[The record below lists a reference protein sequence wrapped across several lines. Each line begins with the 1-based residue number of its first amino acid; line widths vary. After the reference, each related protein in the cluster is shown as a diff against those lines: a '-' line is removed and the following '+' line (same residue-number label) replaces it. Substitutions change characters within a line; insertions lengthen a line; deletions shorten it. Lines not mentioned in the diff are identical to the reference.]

1 MTMPTMRMTTASS
14 GSDAEHADVAPRER
28 LAAVEL
34 GERRGERIFGVPDEE
49 IEQQPAEEHDTDGNR
64 EQGRAALKREARH
77 IVDGPKPEQ
86 QAEQREGDDGGEQRV
101 EKRRPEPL
109 AERCAGLSQGAQT
122 FSTSGRPSRPVGK
135 KMSTIASIEKA
146 ATSLYSMV
154 K

>member
-1 MTMPTMRMTTASS
+1 MSRRVNVSLLKSLANGVVSGYSACQTKRLSSSRPKNTMPTATASRAGR
-14 GSDAEHADVAPRER
+14 GS
-28 LAAVEL
+28 
-34 GERRGERIFGVPDEE
+34 
-49 IEQQPAEEHDTDGNR
+49 
-64 EQGRAALKREARH
+64 KREAGH
-77 IVDGPKPEQ
+77 LVDRPKAEQ

-135 KMSTIASIEKA
+135 KISTIASIEKA